1 MGRTSYLLHPIYGL
15 TIGLKLTVCLPS
27 WTKVGKNGEDQMK
40 DIEKINLL
48 EAALIKYVELY
59 GFIDEARAYYIQSGT
74 LEDRLD
80 KRVH

>member
-1 MGRTSYLLHPIYGL
+1 
-15 TIGLKLTVCLPS
+15 
-27 WTKVGKNGEDQMK
+27 MK

>member
-1 MGRTSYLLHPIYGL
+1 
-15 TIGLKLTVCLPS
+15 
-27 WTKVGKNGEDQMK
+27 MK

-74 LEDRLD
+74 LEARLD